1 MEANKFTTDQ
11 RRESGLFS
19 VKKKKQSQGHRPAVN
34 VIHQLKHG
42 FDYNDIV
49 FSLDCV
55 PLLL

>member
-11 RRESGLFS
+11 RRESGLLLI
-19 VKKKKQSQGHRPAVN
+19 KEKQSQGHRPAVN

-42 FDYNDIV
+42 FEYNDIV
-49 FSLDCV
+49 FSVDCV

>member
-11 RRESGLFS
+11 HRESGLFS
-19 VKKKKQSQGHRPAVN
+19 VKEKQSQGHRPAVN

-42 FDYNDIV
+42 FEYNDIV
-49 FSLDCV
+49 FSLGCV

>member
-11 RRESGLFS
+11 HRESGLFS
-19 VKKKKQSQGHRPAVN
+19 VKEKQSQGHRPAVN

-42 FDYNDIV
+42 FEYNDIV

-55 PLLL
+55 ALLL